1 MFYVLLGIYTVFILL
16 PCWMAGSS
24 AFDFSADRS
33 FGEPT
38 GDAD

>member
-24 AFDFSADRS
+24 AYVRQADD
-33 FGEPT
+33 GGIEHPNPT
-38 GDAD
+38 A